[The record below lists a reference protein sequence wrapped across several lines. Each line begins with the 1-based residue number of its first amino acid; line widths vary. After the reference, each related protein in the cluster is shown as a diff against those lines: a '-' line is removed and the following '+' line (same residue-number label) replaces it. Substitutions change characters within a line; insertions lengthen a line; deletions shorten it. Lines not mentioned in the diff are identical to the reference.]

1 MTLTAPDASRSASLG
16 ARKLAQAQAL
26 LKEHDLD
33 AWLTVVRES
42 AERPDPNL
50 RFFTDLDFTWSTFFL
65 VTPASSAALVATF
78 DAPDLIA
85 LGLFDEV
92 ATYKEGPRA
101 ALLKLLDRTHPTRIG
116 INMSED
122 DALADGITAGLR
134 AQIEGM
140 LAETAYAGRLTSA
153 GPFLTE
159 LRSVKL
165 PEERERVQK
174 AVDETEAMFERVH
187 DGLRLGMT
195 AREIARLFQAEAD
208 RAGVATAWP
217 RHHCPTV
224 TIGARAPVGH
234 VGPGEE
240 PVAPGSLVHVDF
252 GIVRDGYCSD
262 LQRLWYVAPKD
273 GGEIPEPVRRAHAAI
288 VEGIELAAERL
299 LPGTPGWEIDR
310 DVRDLLVKRGFP
322 EYAHALGHHL
332 GRAVHDGGGVL
343 GPRWE
348 RYGKE
353 PYEPVRE
360 GSIFTL
366 EPSVYV
372 PDHGMVALEEDVA
385 VTEKG
390 GVFLSRFPRE
400 IPILR
405 LA

>member
-1 MTLTAPDASRSASLG
+1 MTLTASTRTASLG
-16 ARKLAQAQAL
+16 ALKLEQARTL
-26 LKEHDLD
+26 LREHGLD

-65 VTPASSAALVATF
+65 VTPSWSAALVATF
-78 DAPDLIA
+78 DAPDLVA

-101 ALLKLLDRTHPTRIG
+101 ALLQLLDRARPSRIG
-116 INMSED
+116 INVSED

-134 AQIEGM
+134 SQLEQM
-140 LAETAYAGRLTSA
+140 LAGTPYASRLTTA
-153 GPFLTE
+153 APVLTE

-165 PEERERVQK
+165 PEERARIQR
-174 AVDETEAMFERVH
+174 AVEETEEMFDRVR
-187 DGLRLGMT
+187 GRLRLGMT
-195 AREIARLFQAEAD
+195 AREIAGMFQAEAD
-208 RAGVATAWP
+208 AAGVRTAWP

-224 TIGARAPVGH
+224 TVGPRAPMGH
-234 VGPGEE
+234 VGPGDE
-240 PVAPGSLVHVDF
+240 PLVPGSVVHVDF

-262 LQRLWYVAPKD
+262 LQRLWYVAAK
-273 GGEIPEPVRRAHAAI
+273 GSSEIPEAVRRAYAAI
-288 VEGIELAAERL
+288 VEAIELAAREL
-299 LPGTPGWEIDR
+299 VPGTPGWEIDR
-310 DVRDLLVKRGFP
+310 NARDLLVKRGYP

-360 GSIFTL
+360 GSVFTL
-366 EPSVYV
+366 EPSLHL
-372 PDHGMVALEEDVA
+372 PEHGVVALEEDVA

-400 IPILR
+400 IPLLR
-405 LA
+405 LD